1 MKIGIIAGS
10 FCITLA
16 CSLQGSEVFF
26 INNLILKYCPSRNS
40 SISLCY
46 HYDASYNYSVE
57 ENALES
63 VGCEC
68 KLSIQNFLR
77 YFKSALA
84 NVHLYN

>member
-10 FCITLA
+10 FCIISA

-26 INNLILKYCPSRNS
+26 VNNLVLKYCLSCNS

-46 HYDASYNYSVE
+46 HYDASYNYNVE
-57 ENALES
+57 ENALDS

-68 KLSIQNFLR
+68 ELSMQNL
-77 YFKSALA
+77 
-84 NVHLYN
+84 